1 MENMEELKTQEQET
15 QDNKEAAAETTK
27 GKNILMAVLCYLGI
41 LIIVPL
47 LTEAKKD
54 PFVKF
59 HIKQGVILIIAV
71 VINWIILMIPIIGW
85 IVGFIISIIILVIW
99 LIGLINVIGGKES
112 KLLII
117 GGYGERL
124 KI

>member
-1 MENMEELKTQEQET
+1 MENIEELKTQEQET
-15 QDNKEAAAETTK
+15 QDNKEAVVETTK

-41 LIIVPL
+41 LILVPL

-59 HIKQGVILIIAV
+59 HIKQGLILIIAMI
-71 VINWIILMIPIIGW
+71 INFFISMVPIIGW
-85 IVGFIISIIILVIW
+85 VVGSIVWLIILVIW
-99 LIGLINVIGGKES
+99 LIGLINVISGKES

-117 GGYGERL
+117 GGYGDRL